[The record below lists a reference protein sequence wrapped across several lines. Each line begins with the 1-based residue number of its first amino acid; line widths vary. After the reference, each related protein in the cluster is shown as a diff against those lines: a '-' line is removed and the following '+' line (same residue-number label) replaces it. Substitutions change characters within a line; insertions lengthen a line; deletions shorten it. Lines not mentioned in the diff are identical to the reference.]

1 MDTRETWASRLGFIL
16 AAVGSAVGLG
26 NVWRFPYVTA
36 ENGGAVFLV
45 VYLVA
50 AAAIGLPAMLAEFA
64 VGRRARRNV
73 IGAFDEIGYPA
84 WGVIGLL
91 GLATGFWIL
100 SYYSVVGGW
109 VIRYVFASA
118 TGGYFGD
125 PNAYFQGIAAGPA
138 AVGFHALFLGL
149 TVGIVALGVEDGIEL
164 ATKVMVPAI
173 LVVFVGLAVWGAT
186 LSGAA
191 DGLSYFLSPDFDV
204 FADDYATIVPAAV
217 GQAFFSLSLGMGVM
231 ITYASY
237 LGRDDDL
244 AVDGGLIV
252 VLNSAVGV
260 LAGLVAF
267 PLLFSQNVEPGSAGA
282 GAIFVS
288 LATAFASLPAGRLV
302 GLVFFGVVLVAALS
316 SAISLLEVVVSYAVD
331 RYAVGR
337 PRTAAA
343 VGALVFVLG
352 LPSAAS
358 LETLTLFDRI
368 ASNVLLPLGAT
379 LVVAFVGWVY
389 GRAAVDE
396 LRQGA
401 GRLGRFGPAWLWLV
415 RVVVL
420 ATLVGILLLGVAD
433 ILAVYADIELL
444 G

>member
-1 MDTRETWASRLGFIL
+1 MDARETWASRVGFIL

-36 ENGGAVFLV
+36 ENGGAMFLV

-50 AAAIGLPAMLAEFA
+50 AVAIGLPAMLAEFA

-73 IGAFDEIGYPA
+73 IGAFEAIGYPA
-84 WGVIGLL
+84 WRVIGLL
-91 GLATGFWIL
+91 GVATGFWIL

-109 VIRYVFASA
+109 VLRYVGASA
-118 TGGYFGD
+118 TGAYFGD
-125 PNAYFQGIAAGPA
+125 PNAYFQGAASGAPA
-138 AVGFHALFLGL
+138 VALHALFLAL
-149 TVGIVALGVEDGIEL
+149 TVGVVALGVQEGIEL

-173 LVVFVGLAVWGAT
+173 LAVLVGLALWAAT
-186 LSGAA
+186 LPGAG
-191 DGLSYFLSPDFDV
+191 DGLTYFLSPELDV
-204 FADDYATIVPAAV
+204 FRENYTTVVPAAV

-237 LGRDDDL
+237 LGRDDNL

-252 VLNSAVGV
+252 VLNSAVGI

-267 PLLFSQNVEPGSAGA
+267 PLLFSQNVDPGSAGA

-288 LATAFASLPAGRLV
+288 LATAFASLPGGRLIGV
-302 GLVFFGVVLVAALS
+302 VFFGVVLVAALS

-331 RYAVGR
+331 NYPVGR
-337 PRTAAA
+337 MRVAAA
-343 VGALVFVLG
+343 IGVLVFLLG
-352 LPSAAS
+352 VPSAMD

-389 GRAAVDE
+389 GEAAVAE
-396 LRQGA
+396 LRQGT
-401 GRLGRFGPAWLWLV
+401 GRLGDLGPAWLWHV
-415 RVVVL
+415 RTVVL
-420 ATLVGILLLGVAD
+420 ATVVGILLLGVMD
-433 ILAVYADIELL
+433 VLAAYTSVDLL